1 MARMSGDEGVWPMGP
16 AANPAKPA
24 PSASR
29 PSMAET
35 GTILAQGLP
44 CMSTN
49 MAKRNSTPSRS
60 RRRRQLRR
68 VRDRG
73 ASRSSVLVS
82 AIASR
87 CRVRRCR
94 GLPVNDVAPWE
105 TGNGY

>member
-16 AANPAKPA
+16 AAKPAKPA

-49 MAKRNSTPSRS
+49 MAKRNSTPSR
-60 RRRRQLRR
+60 R
-68 VRDRG
+68 VASVNSSAFVIEV
-73 ASRSSVLVS
+73 ASRSSVLVRTITS
-82 AIASR
+82 A
-87 CRVRRCR
+87 VR
-94 GLPVNDVAPWE
+94 LVVAC
-105 TGNGY
+105 